1 MDGQVYGL
9 LKDILLQVQK
19 KSQEARTNYR
29 GQIKTA
35 FENVSTYLFN
45 LFWSFT
51 S

>member
-29 GQIKTA
+29 GQKPTA
-35 FENVSTYLFN
+35 IENVSTYLFN
-45 LFWSFT
+45 LFWSFI